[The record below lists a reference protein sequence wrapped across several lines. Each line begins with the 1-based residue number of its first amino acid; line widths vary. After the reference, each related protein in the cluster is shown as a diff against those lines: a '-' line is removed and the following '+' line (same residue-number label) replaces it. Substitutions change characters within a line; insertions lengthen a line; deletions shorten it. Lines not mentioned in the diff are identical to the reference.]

1 MKNEYVSPEFEVLK
15 ITMEDVILG
24 STEETIPE
32 IIGGDTPD
40 PNPDPP
46 SLDDF

>member
-1 MKNEYVSPEFEVLK
+1 MKNEYVSPEFELFKVTL
-15 ITMEDVILG
+15 EDVILA

-40 PNPDPP
+40 PSDPIPD
-46 SLDDF
+46 F